1 MINFVN
7 TCFFKPSLL
16 LKSVCILT
24 WELRSSRII
33 LWWNYMKQFLKYNFF
48 QIVRYFWNPFACL
61 LAKYVTG
68 GLFDKRNEGSFF
80 TWGFRLHEN
89 ALLCFTAPNTKRDS
103 MTPKMTFEFAFAAQQ
118 NDLRTFNQ
126 AFLPRKARKE
136 SGNSSPV
143 SPGHRSKMAARRPW
157 LFFWEMN
164 LTPEQSHFLQNL
176 RLHLIDLI

>member
-24 WELRSSRII
+24 WELRRSRII
-33 LWWNYMKQFLKYNFF
+33 LWSKHMKQFLKYNFF

-80 TWGFRLHEN
+80 TWGFRLYGYVYPRHCRKRAIVLHCTQHETR
-89 ALLCFTAPNTKRDS
+89 LS
-103 MTPKMTFEFAFAAQQ
+103 VSQ
-118 NDLRTFNQ
+118 NDLRTSTW
-126 AFLPRKARKE
+126 E
-136 SGNSSPV
+136 
-143 SPGHRSKMAARRPW
+143 RPEKSLETPPQCLGVIDQKW
-157 LFFWEMN
+157 PLVVLDHFSEKWTWHLSNRISFKTFFY
-164 LTPEQSHFLQNL
+164 T
-176 RLHLIDLI
+176 